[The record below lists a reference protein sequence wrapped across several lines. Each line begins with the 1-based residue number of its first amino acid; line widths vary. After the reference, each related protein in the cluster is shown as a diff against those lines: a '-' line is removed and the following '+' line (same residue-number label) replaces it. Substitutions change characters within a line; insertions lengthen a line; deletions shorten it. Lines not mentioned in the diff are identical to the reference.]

1 MKRANEMKKRKKTKK
16 KLKYLSK
23 HNLATLK
30 LVVGSA
36 VITAI
41 ILTIILN
48 FGTFSP

>member
-1 MKRANEMKKRKKTKK
+1 MKRRKKTKK

-23 HNLATLK
+23 RNLPVAR

-41 ILTIILN
+41 ILVIILN
-48 FGTFSP
+48 FGTFSS